1 MYPITKK
8 GRPFV
13 ILRLYG
19 IIKLLL
25 AAFLAQLAL
34 SEALLADPVYHPS
47 GPRLTFGGMTHREL
61 SVSDM
66 GNPAHPA
73 IDPLADSDGGRYAL
87 GFSVGVGVEYDAND
101 NLWENLD
108 DAASDDAL
116 APGGDNGDDESG
128 ESGPTIPDITNPDLI
143 ALIEEVEKKAKPL
156 AVAIAASVTGLN
168 AKAFTSA
175 NLPVLISNDALGGSW
190 TFNANTSITTNI
202 KGLSEPIEFDS
213 TVALQELER
222 AYRVSTL
229 KTGLATE
236 PETFDLT
243 GGLAITINPDGSTE
257 FSFSNNSGTIT
268 RAAHITE
275 LGVGYS
281 RKIWSRKDND
291 IYIGIKPKFYRVGL
305 SDKYIFLDNIDDA
318 ESIFNALDKESFDYT
333 EKLSLDIG
341 AIWTGK
347 QYQFGVTLTNINEPD
362 FQYPGF
368 DVNFIDNPEIVDLI
382 IENRTYTMERQLK
395 LEGGYIS
402 KSGAWGINAGI
413 DLNAVPD
420 PMFDDYQ
427 WISLGAGFASDNW
440 WLPGARI
447 GVRTNLAGSEFTY
460 LTAGVTVFNIIN
472 LDLATTT
479 ETITVDGDKV
489 PQGLIVNL
497 GFQYRF

>member
-1 MYPITKK
+1 MTKDDPPIL
-8 GRPFV
+8 
-13 ILRLYG
+13 ILRAYRSSKFLF
-19 IIKLLL
+19 
-25 AAFLAQLAL
+25 AVFLAQLAL
-34 SEALLADPVYHPS
+34 NEALLADPVYHPS

-66 GNPAHPA
+66 GNPAHAA
-73 IDPLADSDGGRYAL
+73 IDPRAGSDGGRYAL
-87 GFSVGVGVEYDAND
+87 GLSIGVGVEYDAND
-101 NLWENLD
+101 RLWERLD
-108 DAASDDAL
+108 DTAADDAL
-116 APGGDNGDDESG
+116 APGGGDGGGGDDGGG

-143 ALIEEVEKKAKPL
+143 ALIEEIEQKVAPL
-156 AVAIAASVTGLN
+156 ADAIAVSVTGLN

-175 NLPVLISNDALGGSW
+175 DIPVLISNGSLGGTW

-202 KGLSEPIEFDS
+202 KGLNEPIEFDS
-213 TVALQELER
+213 AVALQEIES
-222 AYRVSTL
+222 AYRLSNL
-229 KTGLATE
+229 RTGSATE
-236 PETFDLT
+236 SETFDLS
-243 GGLAITINPDGSTE
+243 GGLRITVSPDGSTE

-268 RAAHITE
+268 RAAYITE
-275 LGVGYS
+275 LSVGYS
-281 RKIWSRKDND
+281 RKIWTRERND

-305 SDKYIFLDNIDDA
+305 SDQYIFLDNIEDA
-318 ESIFNALDKESFDYT
+318 ESIFKALDKESFVYT
-333 EKLSLDIG
+333 EKLAVDIG
-341 AIWTGK
+341 AIWTGR
-347 QYQFGVTLTNINEPD
+347 QYQLGVTLTNINEPD

-368 DVNFIDNPEIVDLI
+368 NLDVINNPEIVDLI
-382 IENRTYTMERQLK
+382 LKNRTYTMERQLK

-427 WISLGAGFASDNW
+427 WISIGAGFASDNW

-447 GVRTNLAGSEFTY
+447 GVRKNLAGSEFTY
-460 LTAGVTVFNIIN
+460 LTAGVTVFSIIN

-479 ETITVDGDKV
+479 KTISVDGDEI

>member
-1 MYPITKK
+1 MTKNDRSVLNLK
-8 GRPFV
+8 VYRISKF
-13 ILRLYG
+13 LFT
-19 IIKLLL
+19 
-25 AAFLAQLAL
+25 AFLAQLAL
-34 SEALLADPVYHPS
+34 NEALLADPVYHPS

-66 GNPAHPA
+66 GNPAHAA
-73 IDPLADSDGGRYAL
+73 IDPLAGSDGGRYAL
-87 GFSVGVGVEYDAND
+87 GLSIGVGVEYDAND
-101 NLWENLD
+101 RLWERLND
-108 DAASDDAL
+108 TGEDDAL
-116 APGGDNGDDESG
+116 APGGGDGDDESG
-128 ESGPTIPDITNPDLI
+128 ESGPTIPDITDPDLI
-143 ALIEEVEKKAKPL
+143 ALIEEIEKKATPL
-156 AVAIAASVTGLN
+156 AAAIAASITGLN
-168 AKAFTSA
+168 AKVFTSA
-175 NLPVLISNDALGGSW
+175 DIPVLISNDTLGGSW
-190 TFNANTSITTNI
+190 TFNANTSVTTNI
-202 KGLSEPIEFDS
+202 KGLNEPIEFDS
-213 TVALQELER
+213 AVALQEIER
-222 AYRVSTL
+222 AYRRSNL
-229 KTGLATE
+229 RTGLARE
-236 PETFDLT
+236 PETFDLS
-243 GGLAITINPDGSTE
+243 GGLAVTVNPDGSTE

-281 RKIWSRKDND
+281 RKIWTREDND
-291 IYIGIKPKFYRVGL
+291 LYIGIKPKFYRVGL
-305 SDKYIFLDNIDDA
+305 SDDFIFLDNIENA
-318 ESIFNALDKESFDYT
+318 ESIFEALDKESFDYT
-333 EKLSLDIG
+333 EKLALDIG

-347 QYQFGVTLTNINEPD
+347 QYQLGVTLTNINEPD

-368 DVNFIDNPEIVDLI
+368 DVDDIDNPEIVDLI
-382 IENRTYTMERQLK
+382 LENRTYTMERQLK

-447 GVRTNLAGSEFTY
+447 GVRKNLAGSEFTY

-479 ETITVDGDKV
+479 ETIIVDGDKV